1 MERRLLME
9 KMVRRRR
16 RTEVL
21 PKIGVGCGE
30 SLILVCEEWKNKA
43 GEKGGA
49 MMGAR
54 QKKSQDIFY
63 VKELV

>member
-1 MERRLLME
+1 MSHHLPHADDE
-9 KMVRRRR
+9 KAH
-16 RTEVL
+16 
-21 PKIGVGCGE
+21 PHQNYSHKGVGCGE
-30 SLILVCEEWKNKA
+30 SSILVCEEWKNKA